1 MAEESSF
8 LGIIERLRSEGDL
21 DRNTGSNSVKS
32 LKESFKKELTREG
45 QLTRNKG
52 TNSFKS
58 LKEAIVGNDLAKA
71 EKDREQTALLASIA
85 AGSDSKEEE
94 KSEEKKSKGFFA
106 NLGALLL
113 PVGVVLGKFMPV
125 FSKIGGFF
133 SKSGMLAKVF
143 GKGGSLAK
151 FGKALG
157 GVLRKAFWPI
167 TIAFGVFKGIVEGIK
182 GYKEGG
188 IMGAIEGFFIG
199 MFDAIIGDLA
209 LLIGSIGEKFFGLL
223 GFAQF
228 GEKFNLAITDIIG
241 GFKGYISGIFD
252 ALGALFSGDT
262 EAFKEAISSMFA
274 SVKRMLFGEEEGGG
288 LIGQLLAGM
297 KLQFIEIPKKIG
309 LFLAETVWP
318 FLAEQVPPL
327 LMKGFEGLVAIG
339 ENISKVISEVFAEMM
354 QALVAKIPGLGKAF
368 GFVKG
373 MFSSPEKDGKVQ
385 TPVDPRYANAI
396 SAASRINKDKEEE
409 VVTPTEVDAKL
420 EELSTTDTTSFSDDQ
435 QAILGILK
443 DKLAGADT
451 DEKRFKLAKLFR
463 DFKLQETDM
472 GTEGLF
478 SDEFSAEQSRLFAAS
493 RNNTGSEMEV
503 GMSNIAD
510 AKAQPAPVVVSGGGG
525 GGQNTTT
532 NSSNVT
538 YNNAAHDDESR
549 VLTQSSL
556 AYA

>member
-274 SVKRMLFGEEEGGG
+274 SVKRMIVGEDGEGGIFG
-288 LIGQLLAGM
+288 ALKRLIFDIFVTIPQKIAPVLADVIIPFFMETFPKALKETILPKLLEVG
-297 KLQFIEIPKKIG
+297 K
-309 LFLAETVWP
+309 
-318 FLAEQVPPL
+318 
-327 LMKGFEGLVAIG
+327 
-339 ENISKVISEVFAEMM
+339 NIAKVISEVFSEMF
-354 QALVAKIPGLGKAF
+354 QLIVSKIPGLGASL

-373 MFSSPEKDGKVQ
+373 LFSSAEKDGKVV
-385 TPVDPRYANAI
+385 TPVDPRFANAI
-396 SAASRINKDKEEE
+396 AAASGINKGK
-409 VVTPTEVDAKL
+409 VDGN
-420 EELSTTDTTSFSDDQ
+420 T
-435 QAILGILK
+435 
-443 DKLAGADT
+443 
-451 DEKRFKLAKLFR
+451 
-463 DFKLQETDM
+463 
-472 GTEGLF
+472 
-478 SDEFSAEQSRLFAAS
+478 
-493 RNNTGSEMEV
+493 TGSQLEV

-510 AKAQPAPVVVSGGGG
+510 AKAQPAPVIVAPGGGG
-525 GGQNTTT
+525 ATQNTTM

-538 YNNAAHDDESR
+538 YNGSQHTDESS
-549 VLTQSSL
+549 VLTTPVP
-556 AYA
+556 AY